1 MKQQIRK
8 WWIFFANLGVDANLP
23 KNEIIKVQFLNQI
36 CVAANLV
43 TIFSNLILIFIF
55 PIYNILSGSIAF
67 TYTSTTLFLNYKKK
81 YLIARHFH
89 IILTLACQM
98 LWVILMGARAQVEMT
113 LFIVPVLVIFFFE
126 KRKTI
131 VTYFLLT
138 ILVFGICEYLQTIY
152 IEPIIVVGNIVL
164 TNVSL
169 YAMVAFFVMIAM
181 RYFRD
186 GMMKAQ
192 AQSNQLM
199 QQLQT
204 KNEDLNLFTTTAS
217 HDMKEPLR
225 MISSFGNLLERKY
238 KKELKG
244 DGMEYLAFIQG
255 ATSRME
261 TLLNDLLS
269 YSKAGIE
276 THAPEEVDLNKIVK
290 KVKNSLHLKI
300 EDTNAII
307 ESDHLPTLQL
317 HPTAIYQVFQNLI
330 SNGLKYQPLLINSA
344 NELTHQAQINITV
357 KKESANY
364 LFSIQDN
371 GIGIPTSKLPHV
383 FDIFNRAHTQTEY
396 EGTGVGLAIC
406 KKIVEGYGGKIWV
419 ESVEGKGA
427 SFFFTLPNNVI

>member
-1 MKQQIRK
+1 MKKRWQYLN
-8 WWIFFANLGVDANLP
+8 NLGIHDQLSEEEKGRVRL
-23 KNEIIKVQFLNQI
+23 LNII
-36 CVAANLV
+36 CVITGILMLV
-43 TIFSNLILIFIF
+43 INSIQLFFIPLPNSLVGF
-55 PIYNILSGSIAF
+55 IGLLHP
-67 TYTSTTLFLNYKKK
+67 
-81 YLIARHFH
+81 
-89 IILTLACQM
+89 ILTLWFIYQRKYNTALHFYLISIIIMQVVWC
-98 LWVILMGARAQVEMT
+98 ILLAGSLKLEISLFAVPAFVALLAQNWKFDI
-113 LFIVPVLVIFFFE
+113 L
-126 KRKTI
+126 
-131 VTYFLLT
+131 YF
-138 ILVFGICEYLQTIY
+138 V
-152 IEPIIVVGNIVL
+152 IIVIGLLICNFSPYIIKEPLLDPGNKLFTNIL
-164 TNVSL
+164 TSITIS
-169 YAMVAFFVMIAM
+169 FFIMIAM
-181 RYFRD
+181 RYFQRNLQ
-186 GMMKAQ
+186 KAQ

-427 SFFFTLPNNVI
+427 TFFFTLPH